1 MDILIGDDHPL
12 FREGIQRLLESNW
25 PDARVRHAGDFG
37 GMVDALTKGPAPD
50 LVMTDLQ
57 MPGWPGFEGIA
68 RLRGLCPDA
77 PLVVVSASE
86 DAADMRAAVGNGAQG
101 FIPKSSGVGVMLGAL
116 ELVLAGG
123 VYLPAAA
130 FSWAGQAPGAPQ
142 DRAGPAAIR
151 RPGPGQPRG
160 EAGLTQ
166 RQSDVLAC
174 LRAGKS
180 NKQIAGDLGL
190 SEGTVKI
197 HVTAIFKALGVK
209 NRTQAV
215 ITASQMGGNG

>member
-12 FREGIQRLLESNW
+12 FREGIQRLLETNW
-25 PDARVRHAGDFG
+25 PDATIRHCGDFDG
-37 GMVDALTKGPAPD
+37 LVEALGRGPMPD

-68 RLRGLCPDA
+68 QLRRLCPDS

-86 DAADMRAAVGNGAQG
+86 DGADMRASVENGASG

-123 VYLPAAA
+123 AYLPPSA
-130 FSWAGQAPGAPQ
+130 FAWASEAQPGLSS
-142 DRAGPAAIR
+142 GPSPAR
-151 RPGPGQPRG
+151 RPGPAQPRG
-160 EAGLTQ
+160 ESGLTQ
-166 RQSDVLAC
+166 RQSDVLSC

-180 NKQIAGDLGL
+180 NKQIASDLGL

-215 ITASQMGGNG
+215 ITAAQMGGAG